1 MKNPLNKRF
10 VRELKSDLGR
20 YIVLFVFI
28 VAMIA
33 IVSGFQVAGNSMI
46 KAYEESFE
54 KYNIEDGN
62 FELTAKADGELIDKI
77 EENDVT
83 IYENFYLEEE
93 TTLGTTLRI
102 FKNRE
107 EVNRACLM
115 SGKFPVADNE
125 IAIDRIHAIKNE
137 LEIGDTITVS
147 GKELKISGLVAL
159 TDYSAL
165 YQSPTDT
172 MFDTK
177 MFGVGV
183 MTEEGFESIGDDRLH
198 FSYSWRYEKRP
209 VDDVEAKEMSDDLM
223 ESLLQCTML
232 ENYIPAYSNQ
242 AIQFTGND
250 MGRDKLIFGVFLYL
264 VVAIIAFIFAITT
277 SNTITKESTVIGTLR
292 ASGYSK
298 GELIRHYLAMPMLVT
313 LIAALVGNIL
323 GYTLMEDF
331 AADMYY
337 NSYCLTTYE
346 ILWNAKAFVNTTVIP
361 LVIMFLI
368 NFLILVRKFKLSP
381 LRFIRRDL
389 SRKKNKKAFKLNT
402 KIGIMKRFRLRII
415 FQNMPN
421 YITIVFGVLLANVI
435 MIFGLAFPAL
445 LKNHS
450 EKLADNMLSQYQYI
464 LKMPSET
471 DNQSAEQFTA
481 YSLKTLETRG
491 FTEQVSL
498 FGVVEDSKYID
509 VDFEENTV
517 FISSAYSEKYDVQ
530 AGDTITLK
538 EEFENKEYE
547 FKVKGVY
554 DYSIGIAVFMAEEE
568 LNTLFD
574 YDEGYFNGYFSNEEI
589 TDIDDKLIATVITKD
604 DMDKLSRQLMDSM
617 GNMMGLFFAVGIV
630 MFMLIIYLLS
640 KIVIE
645 KNSQSISMVK
655 ILGYDN
661 KEITKLYIVTTA
673 IVVIASLIITMPLLD
688 SVMAVLL
695 EYMFFMY
702 SGWLTYYVPI
712 SQYVLVVVTGIV
724 SYAVIAFLQMQKVK
738 KIPMED
744 ALKTVE

>member
-1 MKNPLNKRF
+1 
-10 VRELKSDLGR
+10 
-20 YIVLFVFI
+20 
-28 VAMIA
+28 
-33 IVSGFQVAGNSMI
+33 
-46 KAYEESFE
+46 
-54 KYNIEDGN
+54 
-62 FELTAKADGELIDKI
+62 
-77 EENDVT
+77 
-83 IYENFYLEEE
+83 
-93 TTLGTTLRI
+93 
-102 FKNRE
+102 
-107 EVNRACLM
+107 
-115 SGKFPVADNE
+115 
-125 IAIDRIHAIKNE
+125 
-137 LEIGDTITVS
+137 
-147 GKELKISGLVAL
+147 
-159 TDYSAL
+159 
-165 YQSPTDT
+165 
-172 MFDTK
+172 
-177 MFGVGV
+177 
-183 MTEEGFESIGDDRLH
+183 
-198 FSYSWRYEKRP
+198 
-209 VDDVEAKEMSDDLM
+209 
-223 ESLLQCTML
+223 LLQCTML

-264 VVAIIAFIFAITT
+264 VVTIIAFIFAITT

-298 GELIRHYLAMPMLVT
+298 GELIRHYLTMPMLVT
-313 LIAALVGNIL
+313 LIAAVVGNIL

-346 ILWNAKAFVNTTVIP
+346 VLWNAKAFVSTTVIP

-450 EKLADNMLSQYQYI
+450 EKLSDNMLSQYQYI

-471 DNQSAEQFTA
+471 DNESAEQFTA

-509 VDFEENTV
+509 VDFEKNTV

-538 EEFENKEYE
+538 EEFEDKEYE

-568 LNTLFD
+568 LNTLFG
-574 YDEGYFNGYFSNEEI
+574 YEEGYFNGYFSNEEI

-617 GNMMGLFFAVGIV
+617 GNMMGLFFVMGIV

-661 KEITKLYIVTTA
+661 KEINKLYIVTTA

-702 SGWLTYYVPI
+702 SGWMTYYVPM
-712 SQYVLVVVTGIV
+712 SQYVLVVVAGIA

>member
-702 SGWLTYYVPI
+702 SGWMTYYVPI

>member
-46 KAYEESFE
+46 KAYDESFE

-62 FELTAKADGELIDKI
+62 FELTAKADEELIDKI

-93 TTLGTTLRI
+93 TTLGTTIRI

-115 SGKFPVADNE
+115 SGEFPVADDE

-183 MTEEGFESIGDDRLH
+183 MTEEGFETIGDDKLH
-198 FSYSWRYEKRP
+198 FSYSWRYEERP
-209 VDDVEAKEMSDDLM
+209 VDDVEAKEMSDNLM

-313 LIAALVGNIL
+313 LIAAVVGNIL

-346 ILWNAKAFVNTTVIP
+346 ILWNAKAFVSTTVIP

-368 NFLILVRKFKLSP
+368 NFLILVRKFKFSP

-450 EKLADNMLSQYQYI
+450 EKLSDNMLSQYQYI

-471 DNQSAEQFTA
+471 DNESAEAFTA

-498 FGVVEDSKYID
+498 FGVVDDSKYID
-509 VDFEENTV
+509 VDFEKNTV

-538 EEFENKEYE
+538 EEFEDKEYE

-554 DYSIGIAVFMAEEE
+554 DYSIGIAVFMAQEE
-568 LNTLFD
+568 LNTLFG
-574 YDEGYFNGYFSNEEI
+574 YEEGYFNGYFSNEEI
-589 TDIDDKLIATVITKD
+589 TDINDKLIATVITKD

-617 GNMMGLFFAVGIV
+617 GNMMGLFFVVGIL

-661 KEITKLYIVTTA
+661 KEINKLYIVTTA

-702 SGWLTYYVPI
+702 SGWMTYYVPM
-712 SQYVLVVVTGIV
+712 SQYVLVVVAGIV